1 MNKVYNSRL
10 ILIASSLVILN
21 AAFGIAAQKVETTPP
36 TREQALA
43 SPAGAFAYFQAADEN
58 AKIVIRAQ
66 LEKNPGSR
74 DGLLLGQT
82 PYVAFVGCSDSRV
95 PYEEVIGAKS
105 NDVFTVS
112 LAGNVVS
119 EDAIGSIEYAVK
131 YLHVP
136 LIVVL
141 GHDHCGAVSACM
153 NEAEVGGALP
163 QLLGKIRPAVQSAT
177 KACIG
182 CNKEALFSAC
192 IAANAKLGMDELLS
206 RSATIRSLVKEGKV
220 AIACGVIDLSD
231 ASIQWVVT
239 PEFVKSKPV
248 TPAAK

>member
-10 ILIASSLVILN
+10 ILIAATLVILN

-36 TREQALA
+36 TRAQALA
-43 SPAGAFAYFQAADEN
+43 SPSAAFAFFQAADEN

-74 DGLLLGQT
+74 DGLLLGQS
-82 PYVAFVGCSDSRV
+82 PYVAIVGCSDSRV
-95 PYEEVIGAKS
+95 PYGEVLGAKS

-119 EDAIGSIEYAVK
+119 DDAIASIEYAVK
-131 YLHVP
+131 YLNVP
-136 LIVVL
+136 LVVVL

-153 NEAEVGGALP
+153 SEAEVGGALP
-163 QLLGKIRPAVQSAT
+163 QLLGKIRPAIQSAT
-177 KACIG
+177 KACVG
-182 CNKEALFSAC
+182 CDKEALFSAC
-192 IAANAKLGMDELLS
+192 IAANAKLSMEELTN
-206 RSATIRSLVKEGKV
+206 RSPKIRALVKEGKV
-220 AIACGVIDLSD
+220 ALACGVINLSD
-231 ASIQWVVT
+231 ATIKWIVT
-239 PEFVKSKPV
+239 PTIV